1 MSEAARGLDRAWGVA
16 GACYAALFYA
26 FLYVPVAVLIVLS
39 FNDSPAM
46 GFPLLGL
53 TPRWYGTVLADREL
67 AAALVHSLLVGAA
80 SATIA
85 TALAL
90 LIGLGLR
97 REFPLKSLVFPVILV
112 PLVMPGIVSGILL
125 LVFAGLAGVPFGL
138 WTTVLPAHVTWVL
151 PFAFLTL
158 QPSVQRLDS
167 SLEEA
172 AMDLG
177 ARPGQVFRTVI
188 LPILRPAV
196 LATLLFSF
204 TISFDEFVRTLFVIS
219 SDRTVPTYLWVLI
232 VERTAPFLPA
242 VGVVLMILSTS
253 IAASGFLLG
262 RRNSGTVQQECSH
275 G

>member
-1 MSEAARGLDRAWGVA
+1 VSTAWARA
-16 GACYAALFYA
+16 GTCYAALFYA
-26 FLYVPVAVLIVLS
+26 FLYLPVAVLVVLS

-46 GFPLLGL
+46 GFPLLGV
-53 TPRWYGTVLADREL
+53 TTRWYGAVLADREL
-67 AAALVHSLLVGAA
+67 AAALVNSLLVGAA
-80 SATIA
+80 SATVA

-112 PLVMPGIVSGILL
+112 PLVMPGIVSGVLL
-125 LVFAGLAGVPFGL
+125 LVYAGLAGIKFGL

-158 QPSVQRLDS
+158 QPPVQRLDRA
-167 SLEEA
+167 LEEA

-177 ARPGQVFRTVI
+177 ARPGQVFRTVM
-188 LPILRPAV
+188 LPILRPAM

-242 VGVVLMILSTS
+242 VGVVLMILSMS
-253 IAASGFLLG
+253 IATAGFLLG
-262 RRNSGTVQQECSH
+262 RRNSGTAQQEWSH